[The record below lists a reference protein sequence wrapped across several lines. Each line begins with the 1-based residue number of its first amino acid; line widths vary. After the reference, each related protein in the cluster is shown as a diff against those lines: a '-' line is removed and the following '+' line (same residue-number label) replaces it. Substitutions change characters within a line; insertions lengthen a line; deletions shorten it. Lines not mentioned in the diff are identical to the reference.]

1 MLTLRM
7 MLIAEKKSTKLL
19 TVLKFFQEALFLLGD
34 EDQTEL
40 MVIHHKTSRTM
51 SMTFKNNNYRVSE

>member
-1 MLTLRM
+1 M
-7 MLIAEKKSTKLL
+7 IAEKKRTKPLV
-19 TVLKFFQEALFLLGD
+19 VLKSFQEALFLLGE

-51 SMTFKNNNYRVSE
+51 SMAFKNINYRVSEK